1 MAAAYLFFKE
11 NGCDFVIIEAGMG
24 GGKDATNVMK
34 TSEVSVLTR
43 IDYDHVQFLGATL
56 SEITREKCGIF
67 RPGVP
72 VVVYP
77 EQETETLS
85 YIMYHL
91 TLKGRTSL
99 YLPSA
104 IGLIMTV
111 ITVPIVFTVRKLV
124 TPNDE

>member
-1 MAAAYLFFKE
+1 
-11 NGCDFVIIEAGMG
+11 
-24 GGKDATNVMK
+24 
-34 TSEVSVLTR
+34 
-43 IDYDHVQFLGATL
+43 
-56 SEITREKCGIF
+56 
-67 RPGVP
+67 
-72 VVVYP
+72 
-77 EQETETLS
+77 
-85 YIMYHL
+85 L